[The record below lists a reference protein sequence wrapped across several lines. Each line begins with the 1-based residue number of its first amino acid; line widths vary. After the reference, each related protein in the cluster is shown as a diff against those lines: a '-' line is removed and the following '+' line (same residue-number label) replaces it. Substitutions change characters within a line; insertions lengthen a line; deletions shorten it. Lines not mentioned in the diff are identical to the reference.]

1 MATEYN
7 VTSYITDECYEN
19 YYRQSTDW
27 DKYYNS
33 LAEKADREYEDSLWE
48 EE

>member
-1 MATEYN
+1 MITDYN

-27 DKYYNS
+27 DKYYES
-33 LAEKADREYEDSLWE
+33 KEEREDSSNE
-48 EE
+48 